1 MLLGALGVMCFSVTF
16 PATRA
21 AEASFSPLVVG
32 VGRAVPAAGLAAIV
46 LAARRQPLIVPRPAL
61 RRMLIV
67 AACVGVGFG
76 LLSAIALRDVSSVH
90 GAVLTGLIPAA
101 TAGMA
106 VLRAGER
113 PRPAYWAA
121 LGLGLA
127 VVIGFA
133 VIQGAGRLR
142 GADALLLVAIA
153 VAGLGYAEGGALA
166 REYGGWRVICWTVI
180 LALPVTVPVT
190 LTAAAADP
198 PRHVTAG
205 AVAGLAYV
213 SLVSMCLGFFAWYSG
228 MARGGVARV
237 GRLQLAQPA
246 LTLCWSVV
254 LLGERVSLLTGVA
267 ASAVIAATAVG
278 RNARVDPAVTASP
291 DSASAAGQAP
301 GSGRL
306 GLPAVPP

>member
-1 MLLGALGVMCFSVTF
+1 MRSNRSTSFLRREASPMLLGALGVMCFSVTF

-32 VGRAVPAAGLAAIV
+32 VGRAVPAAALAIV
-46 LAARRQPLIVPRPAL
+46 VLTARRQPLIVPRPAL

-113 PRPAYWAA
+113 PRRAYWAA

-142 GADALLLVAIA
+142 GADVLLLAAIA
-153 VAGLGYAEGGALA
+153 GAGRGYAGGRAVARGYGGA
-166 REYGGWRVICWTVI
+166 
-180 LALPVTVPVT
+180 
-190 LTAAAADP
+190 
-198 PRHVTAG
+198 PRD
-205 AVAGLAYV
+205 
-213 SLVSMCLGFFAWYSG
+213 
-228 MARGGVARV
+228 RR
-237 GRLQLAQPA
+237 
-246 LTLCWSVV
+246 
-254 LLGERVSLLTGVA
+254 
-267 ASAVIAATAVG
+267 
-278 RNARVDPAVTASP
+278 
-291 DSASAAGQAP
+291 
-301 GSGRL
+301 
-306 GLPAVPP
+306 